1 MEHCSLRRS
10 NLRSLQQAVA
20 DVVAAGIRFTAI
32 SSRPPRGMRWIIE
45 ELQIREPFA
54 AFNGAAIV
62 SPDWELLFATYIE
75 PRIARTVIA
84 AAVEAGASPWSTRM
98 TMFMLP
104 AGPPTWSTSPA
115 RCASG
120 LPRGEL
126 RTSARP
132 LIKVQAVSDDPAV
145 IARCEALIDA
155 RAQGRVSA
163 TRSQTYYYDV
173 TPAAATRVPRRPP
186 LHAIGDSARRT
197 TTIGDMENDIP
208 MLIRA
213 GFSIAMG
220 QASTEVKSAAKAVT
234 AAMPKR
240 DSPGDVSVCSAGAAR
255 PSGACQ
261 IGVSFRM
268 AAVEDSDGHAAYQG
282 LSRQ

>member
-1 MEHCSLRRS
+1 MTMLVVSDLDGTLLTPEKQITVLSR
-10 NLRSLQQAVA
+10 QAVA

-84 AAVEAGASPWSTRM
+84 AAVEAGASPWVYTDDDW
-98 TMFMLP
+98 FMLP
-104 AGPPTWSTSPA
+104 GRPAHVEHESSAVRFRPTPVESF
-115 RCASG
+115 
-120 LPRGEL
+120 E
-126 RTSARP
+126 P
-132 LIKVQAVSDDPAV
+132 LLDRVIKVQAVSDDPAV

-155 RAQGRVSA
+155 RAQGKVSA

-173 TPAAATRVPRRPP
+173 TPAGGDKGSGVARLCTQLAIPP
-186 LHAIGDSARRT
+186 ART

-234 AAMPKR
+234 GSNAEEGFALAMYRFVLGRELPAQAAPAK
-240 DSPGDVSVCSAGAAR
+240 SA
-255 PSGACQ
+255 
-261 IGVSFRM
+261 
-268 AAVEDSDGHAAYQG
+268 
-282 LSRQ
+282 